1 MTTIEDFFSFPYNKE
16 KNAEGKYMKPKLFI
30 SHITEEKDLAKIL
43 KDDIERRFMGAIEVF
58 VSSDG
63 KSIAAGSEWFDTI
76 KQGLNNSDLML
87 VLCST
92 NSVTRPWIPF
102 ELGAAWMKGINPIP
116 ICHTDMLPGQLP
128 SPINMLQGINLSD
141 NERFKDLVDILHERT
156 GLKIPEESLYDF
168 KALNE
173 AVCRFEREYG
183 VNAKANKAL
192 ANILKSLPYLK
203 ELFQEGNMY
212 KTLICRLPEYDF
224 KQLKAEFDVLVLLD
238 MLSYQEIQNN
248 NIFIG
253 TTGLTAGSEV
263 QVSFILKE
271 NIKRIL

>member
-1 MTTIEDFFSFPYNKE
+1 MTTIEDFFSFPCNKE

-116 ICHTDMLPGQLP
+116 ICHTDMLPEQLP
-128 SPINMLQGINLSD
+128 SPISMLQGINLSD

-238 MLSYQEIQNN
+238 MLSYPEIQNN

-271 NIKRIL
+271 N